1 MARYRGRRIGTP
13 AKEAL
18 SVKVLNLLAYT
29 LCGRTKGAAAVKDLV
44 RPTLEQDERRT
55 YARAVKFISGCVLVD
70 EEILNCMVI
79 DLSINGAR
87 LLFDRPLPDF
97 AEATVRFAFKLRL
110 ASPVDLAMK
119 VAWRDSMM
127 LGVTFLDDPRDVAVA
142 LESLLP
148 KECLS
153 FTGSSDKIA
162 KGGNGTG
169 SAD

>member
-1 MARYRGRRIGTP
+1 M
-13 AKEAL
+13 
-18 SVKVLNLLAYT
+18 
-29 LCGRTKGAAAVKDLV
+29 KDLV

-79 DLSINGAR
+79 DLSVNGAR

-97 AEATVRFAFKLRL
+97 EEATVRLAFKLRL

-127 LGVTFLDDPRDVAVA
+127 LGVTFLDDPHDVAVA
-142 LESLLP
+142 LEPLLP

-153 FTGSSDKIA
+153 FSASQDKATEGSD
-162 KGGNGTG
+162 GTG
-169 SAD
+169 SAG

>member
-1 MARYRGRRIGTP
+1 MLG
-13 AKEAL
+13 
-18 SVKVLNLLAYT
+18 LLAYT
-29 LCGRTKGAAAVKDLV
+29 LYGRTKGAAAVKDLV

-55 YARAVKFISGCVLVD
+55 YARAVKFISGCVLVG

-79 DLSINGAR
+79 DLSVNGAR

-97 AEATVRFAFKLRL
+97 EEATVRFAFKLRL

-127 LGVTFLDDPRDVAVA
+127 LGVTFLDDPHDVALA
-142 LESLLP
+142 LEALLP

-153 FTGSSDKIA
+153 FPTKPGKVA
-162 KGGNGTG
+162 EGGKGTG
-169 SAD
+169 SGD

>member
-1 MARYRGRRIGTP
+1 M
-13 AKEAL
+13 
-18 SVKVLNLLAYT
+18 
-29 LCGRTKGAAAVKDLV
+29 KDLV

-79 DLSINGAR
+79 DLSVNGAR

-97 AEATVRFAFKLRL
+97 EEATVRFSFKLRL

-127 LGVTFLDDPRDVAVA
+127 LGVTFLDDPHDVAVA
-142 LESLLP
+142 MESLLP

-153 FTGSSDKIA
+153 FPGSPDKIA
-162 KGGNGTG
+162 DGNNGTG